1 MSTGSGTL
9 GKYQI
14 IREIARSNDIVYEAY
29 DPAMNRRVALKELNM
44 PTGIG
49 EKQINERRSRFGR
62 EAKAAGSLSHPNIV
76 TIFEVGEDAG
86 RPYIAME
93 YLEGNNLRQRL
104 DIEGKLEAKEAV
116 DIAVQVLAGLQYA
129 HDHGVIHR
137 DVKPE
142 NIQLLPDGRVKITDF
157 GIARLTFEPTL
168 TIDGQV
174 FGTPSYMSP
183 EQVVGKEIDARTDVF
198 SAGIILYE
206 ALTGTKPFTGDN
218 VVSIS
223 HAITHLQPA
232 EPQGVPYGIVQI
244 IRKALEKRPA
254 DRHHSAKE
262 MAAALKSEIVQPE
275 PPPMHPSVYQPSPYG
290 PPPPNANPYGP
301 PPPTGTPYGAPQ
313 PSGTPYGA
321 PGSTGTPY
329 GQPYGSGSAPPGPQ
343 YQQVMLPPLPH
354 GWTTP
359 PPPKPLLPAA
369 VSGFL
374 WRTFWVI
381 VLGGVIVALG
391 FFGIARLTEI
401 TQQEEMT
408 REATATTQAAITEA
422 MELRGR
428 AAGVYDAF
436 TRYELLQQSLAKL
449 EQAAASAP
457 NQEIQAVVATEAAR
471 AAMLVAREGVSAGD
485 WRVADFYTQTAIR
498 WADQSGDPQ
507 VMDEARRFRAELF
520 GG

>member
-49 EKQINERRSRFGR
+49 EKQIQERRSRFSR

-76 TIFEVGEDAG
+76 TIFEVGEDNG

-93 YLEGNNLRQRL
+93 YLEGHNLRQRL

-142 NIQLLPDGRVKITDF
+142 NIQLLPDGRVKLTDF

-168 TIDGQV
+168 TIDGQI

-198 SAGIILYE
+198 STGIILFE
-206 ALTGTKPFTGDN
+206 ALTGSKPFTGDN

-223 HAITHLQPA
+223 HAITHLQPPD
-232 EPQGVPYGIVQI
+232 PQGVPYGVVQI
-244 IRKALEKRPA
+244 MRKALDKQA
-254 DRHHSAKE
+254 ANRHHSAKD
-262 MAAALKSEIVQPE
+262 MAVALKSEMTQPE
-275 PPPMHPSVYQPSPYG
+275 PPQAAQPSVYQPNPYGPPPMGAPYG
-290 PPPPNANPYGP
+290 PPPPPTPTPTGQPYNP
-301 PPPTGTPYGAPQ
+301 PPP
-313 PSGTPYGA
+313 
-321 PGSTGTPY
+321 GSPY
-329 GQPYGSGSAPPGPQ
+329 GQPYGGGPPVQ
-343 YQQVMLPPLPH
+343 YQQVMLPPFPP
-354 GWTTP
+354 GWAAP
-359 PPPKPLLPAA
+359 PPPKPLLPSA
-369 VSGFL
+369 VSTFI

-381 VLGGVIVALG
+381 VIGGVIAALG
-391 FFGIARLTEI
+391 FVGIARLSDMTLAKERAKEAMVL
-401 TQQEEMT
+401 TQATVDRAVAYRNEAMGQFDAYRRFELLGFALDSFQEASQTAPTPENAAVIAIEASQTAMMMG
-408 REATATTQAAITEA
+408 REAANLRDARTADYYSQLAIQHADASGDQAA
-422 MELRGR
+422 ME
-428 AAGVYDAF
+428 
-436 TRYELLQQSLAKL
+436 
-449 EQAAASAP
+449 
-457 NQEIQAVVATEAAR
+457 N
-471 AAMLVAREGVSAGD
+471 
-485 WRVADFYTQTAIR
+485 
-498 WADQSGDPQ
+498 
-507 VMDEARRFRAELF
+507 ARRFREELF

>member
-49 EKQINERRSRFGR
+49 EKQIQERRSRFSR

-104 DIEGKLEAKEAV
+104 DIEGKLETKEAV

-183 EQVVGKEIDARTDVF
+183 EQVIGKEIDARTDVF

-206 ALTGTKPFTGDN
+206 ALTGVKPFTGDN

-223 HAITHLQPA
+223 HAITHLQPPD
-232 EPQGVPYGIVQI
+232 PQGVPYGIVQI

-262 MAAALKSEIVQPE
+262 MAGALKSEIVQPE
-275 PPPMHPSVYQPSPYG
+275 PPPVHPSVYQP
-290 PPPPNANPYGP
+290 NPYGP
-301 PPPTGTPYGAPQ
+301 PPPGATPYGPPPAGLPYGQQAPAGSPYGAPTQ
-313 PSGTPYGA
+313 
-321 PGSTGTPY
+321 PGSPY
-329 GQPYGSGSAPPGPQ
+329 GQPYNAGNAPPGPQ
-343 YQQVMLPPLPH
+343 YQQVMLPPFPP

-359 PPPKPLLPAA
+359 PPAKPLLPPA

-381 VLGGVIVALG
+381 LLGGVIVALG
-391 FFGIARLTEI
+391 FYGIARLTEI
-401 TQQEEMT
+401 TEKEQIT
-408 REATATTQAAITEA
+408 REAMALTQSTMDRAGEVRN
-422 MELRGR
+422 E
-428 AAGVYDAF
+428 AAGLYDPYARF
-436 TRYELLQQSLAKL
+436 QVLQQALAL
-449 EQAAASAP
+449 FEEAAATAP
-457 NQEIQAVVATEAAR
+457 DAESRSVVAIEAAR
-471 AAMLVAREGVSAGD
+471 TAMQLAREGVAGGD
-485 WRVADFYTQTAIR
+485 FRVADFYTQTAIR
-498 WADQSGDPQ
+498 WADQSGDPA
-507 VMDEARRFRAELF
+507 VMDETRRFRAELF

>member
-44 PTGIG
+44 PSGIG
-49 EKQINERRSRFGR
+49 AKQIKERRARFSR

-76 TIFEVGEDAG
+76 TIFEVGEDNG

-104 DIEGKLEAKEAV
+104 DVEGKLDTTDAV
-116 DIAVQVLAGLQYA
+116 DIAIQVLTGLQYA

-142 NIQLLPDGRVKITDF
+142 NIQLLPDGRVKLTDF

-168 TIDGQV
+168 TIDGQI

-198 SAGIILYE
+198 STGIILYE
-206 ALTGTKPFTGDN
+206 ALTGAKPFTGDN

-223 HAITHLQPA
+223 HAITHAQPPD
-232 EPQGVPYGIVQI
+232 PQGVAYGVVQI
-244 IRKALEKRPA
+244 LRKSLDKQPA
-254 DRHHSAKE
+254 NRYHSAKE
-262 MAAALKSEIVQPE
+262 MAAALKAEMTQPE
-275 PPPMHPSVYQPSPYG
+275 PPQITQQPSVYQPSPYG
-290 PPPPNANPYGP
+290 PPPMGGQYAP
-301 PPPTGTPYGAPQ
+301 PPLPSHQPVATG
-313 PSGTPYGA
+313 S
-321 PGSTGTPY
+321 PY
-329 GQPYGSGSAPPGPQ
+329 GQPYGGGQPPAQ
-343 YQQVMLPPLPH
+343 YQQVMLPPFPP
-354 GWTTP
+354 GWAAP

-369 VSGFL
+369 VSTFI

-381 VLGGVIVALG
+381 VIGGAFAALAFVGVAQLSEMTLAKERAKEAMIATQALVDRAVGLRNEALG
-391 FFGIARLTEI
+391 LFDPYRRFEI
-401 TQQEEMT
+401 LG
-408 REATATTQAAITEA
+408 QA
-422 MELRGR
+422 L
-428 AAGVYDAF
+428 DSF
-436 TRYELLQQSLAKL
+436 
-449 EQAAASAP
+449 EQAGETAP
-457 NQEIQAVVATEAAR
+457 THENAAVVAIEASRTAMMMAREAANLGDPR
-471 AAMLVAREGVSAGD
+471 TADYYSQVAIQH
-485 WRVADFYTQTAIR
+485 ADA
-498 WADQSGDPQ
+498 SGDS
-507 VMDEARRFRAELF
+507 EAMQRARQFRSELF